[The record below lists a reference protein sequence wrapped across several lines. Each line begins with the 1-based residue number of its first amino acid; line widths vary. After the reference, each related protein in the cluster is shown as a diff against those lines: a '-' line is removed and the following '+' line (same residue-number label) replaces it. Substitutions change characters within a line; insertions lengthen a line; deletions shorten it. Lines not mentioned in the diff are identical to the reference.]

1 MSNQPPPLQ
10 LLTNFIRAFDGLPN
24 LLGPLLESIGQALKM
39 HVSVFVG
46 GPEPRLGGKINMIR

>member
-1 MSNQPPPLQ
+1 MTPADLAQF
-10 LLTNFIRAFDGLPN
+10 LTNFISAFDGLPN
-24 LLGPLLESIGQALKM
+24 LLGPLLENIGQALKM